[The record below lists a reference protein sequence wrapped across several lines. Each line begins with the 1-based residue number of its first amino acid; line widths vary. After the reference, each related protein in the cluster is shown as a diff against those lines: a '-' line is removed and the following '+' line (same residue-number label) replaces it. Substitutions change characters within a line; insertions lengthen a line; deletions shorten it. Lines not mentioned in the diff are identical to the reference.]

1 MTNDIFLLTILLK
14 QCWCPGHEENWYW
27 QFYDK
32 YEIHQW
38 HSKRQRTKC
47 LPLFTNLLLSW
58 LIVIFSFIIH
68 FSHTQW
74 VLWMTYLSMG
84 HVSRSLI
91 PTHCERAGLWTHV
104 PCWGFVNVCKLYLL
118 FKQFTYIYKPPV
130 LFCIPNIFPYYF

>member
-1 MTNDIFLLTILLK
+1 MKKIDIDSFMINMKSINDIQKDKGQNVYHFSQICYCHDSLSFGYL
-14 QCWCPGHEENWYW
+14 
-27 QFYDK
+27 YDSL
-32 YEIHQW
+32 Q
-38 HSKRQRTKC
+38 
-47 LPLFTNLLLSW
+47 L
-58 LIVIFSFIIH
+58 FSFIIH